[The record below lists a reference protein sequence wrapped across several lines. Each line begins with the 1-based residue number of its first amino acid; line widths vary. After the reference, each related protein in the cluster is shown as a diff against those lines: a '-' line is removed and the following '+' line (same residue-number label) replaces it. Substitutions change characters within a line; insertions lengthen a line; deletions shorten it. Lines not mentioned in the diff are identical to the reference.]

1 MSSGTPVDWTA
12 TQTVFG
18 ATMGGG
24 AIPDQSDIMGRI
36 RRLGMSPR
44 QMELN
49 HLYAVYRA
57 AQYDTCSSEWD
68 GSQKISRIDREA
80 INSGAYIP
88 PGFYDLG
95 AMLPLRFRRPTAPY
109 PLARVIVDRFTSLLF
124 SEKRHPRVKI
134 EDDDATDDYVQ
145 ALLDASR
152 FWPTWMQARGLGGA
166 MGSVA
171 VGFSI
176 LAGKPHLEIFDP
188 RWATPVFVSRTGN
201 ELKRLEV
208 LYQYPR
214 EIYDGET
221 GVWREVPY
229 WYRRVIDAE
238 RDIVYRSIPVTD
250 EAPVWQVE
258 NEVMHGLGEVPVVWC
273 QNTPTQ
279 DDADGDSDVHGV
291 LEMLHAIDQLLAQA
305 QIGTIANADPTLVI
319 STDASLPPDLAKG
332 SRAPIQ
338 LPSSGKAQYLEL
350 QGIGAKAA
358 TELADLYRKRVL
370 ESCHCVLEDG
380 SDGKERTATEVER
393 SYAAMIARTDVLRE
407 QWGEVG
413 LKPLLNKMLRA
424 IRTVEQGRMGE
435 DGRVVRGVV
444 TIPPHIDRNAEG
456 RIVSKRPRE
465 IGSGEVIDLVWP
477 AYFEPTITDAD
488 VAVKTAAAALAG
500 KLVDQEAAVSYVA
513 PFFHV
518 ADAKAMSDRIRN
530 EGAMQM
536 ALVGG
541 IEAGLP
547 PGETV
552 DGPGAG
558 SPFAPESMPAE
569 DAAGPVGGES
579 MTGIQI
585 EALSSMIENVVA
597 GKIGYDSGVRLMTTA
612 FPGIS
617 ETKAQALLGDKDDIE
632 AALAEKTAAEA
643 K

>member
-407 QWGEVG
+407 QWGEAG

-444 TIPPHIDRNAEG
+444 VVPPHIDRNAEG

-547 PGETV
+547 PGEVVNGT
-552 DGPGAG
+552 GGA
-558 SPFAPESMPAE
+558 SPFAPEDEPSDESVVSDPNA
-569 DAAGPVGGES
+569 ES
-579 MTGIQI
+579 MSGAQI
-585 EALSSMIENVVA
+585 DALSTTVENVA
-597 GKIGYDSGVRLMTTA
+597 SGKISYESGVRLLVTA
-612 FPGIS
+612 FPTID
-617 ETKAQALLGDKDDIE
+617 EQRARALLGEPPEVE
-632 AALAEKTAAEA
+632 A
-643 K
+643 

>member
-24 AIPDQSDIMGRI
+24 AIADQSDVMGRI

-49 HLYAVYRA
+49 HLFAVYRA
-57 AQYDTCSSEWD
+57 AQYDTCSAEWD

-95 AMLPLRFRRPTAPY
+95 AMLPLRFRKPTAPY

-124 SEKRHPRVKI
+124 SEKRHPRVKV

-166 MGSVA
+166 MGAVA

-176 LAGKPHLEIFDP
+176 LNGKPYLEVFDP
-188 RWATPVFVSRTGN
+188 RWATPTFVSRTGN

-229 WYRRVIDAE
+229 WYRRVIDAQ
-238 RDIVYRSIPVTD
+238 RDIVYRSVPVTD
-250 EAPVWQVE
+250 EAPVWSVE
-258 NEVMHGLGEVPVVWC
+258 NEVAHGLGEVPVVWC

-279 DDADGDSDVHGV
+279 DDADGDSDIHGV

-319 STDASLPPDLAKG
+319 STDANLPPDLAKG

-358 TELADLYRKRVL
+358 TELADLYRARVL
-370 ESCHCVLEDG
+370 EACHCVLEDG
-380 SDGKERTATEVER
+380 GDGKARTATEVER

-413 LKPLLNKMLRA
+413 IKPLLAKMLRA
-424 IRTVEQGRMGE
+424 IRIVEQGRVGE
-435 DGRVVRGVV
+435 DGRVVRGMVSV
-444 TIPPHIDRNAEG
+444 PPHIDRNAEG
-456 RIVSKRPRE
+456 KIIGKRPRE
-465 IGSGEVIDLVWP
+465 IGEGEVIELVWP

-488 VAVKTAAAALAG
+488 TAVKTAAAALAG
-500 KLVDQEAAVSYVA
+500 QLVDQEAAVSYVA
-513 PFFHV
+513 PYFHV
-518 ADAKAMSDRIRN
+518 ADPKAMADRIRN
-530 EGAMQM
+530 EAAKQQ

-547 PGETV
+547 AGETV
-552 DGPGAG
+552 DGTGVN
-558 SPFAPESMPAE
+558 PFASEAE
-569 DAAGPVGGES
+569 AAGASVIGDPNAEPMSGA
-579 MTGIQI
+579 QI
-585 EALSSMIENVVA
+585 DALSTTVENVA
-597 GKIGYDSGVRLMTTA
+597 SGKISYESGVRLLVTA
-612 FPGIS
+612 FPTID
-617 ETKAQALLGDKDDIE
+617 EARARALLGE
-632 AALAEKTAAEA
+632 PPEETA
-643 K
+643 

>member
-12 TQTVFG
+12 TQSVFG

-24 AIPDQSDIMGRI
+24 AIPDQPDIMGRI

-44 QMELN
+44 QVELN
-49 HLYAVYRA
+49 HLWGVYRA

-95 AMLPLRFRRPTAPY
+95 AMLPLRFRKPTAPY

-124 SEKRHPRVKI
+124 SEKRHPRVKV
-134 EDDDATDDYVQ
+134 EDDDATDDYVA
-145 ALLDASR
+145 ALLEASR
-152 FWPTWMQARGLGGA
+152 FWPVWMQARGFGGA

-176 LAGKPHLEIFDP
+176 LAGKPHLEVFDP
-188 RWATPVFVSRTGN
+188 RWATPTFVSRTGN

-221 GVWREVPY
+221 GVWREVPF

-258 NEVMHGLGEVPVVWC
+258 NEVVHGLGEVPVVWC
-273 QNTPTQ
+273 QNTPSQ
-279 DDADGDSDVHGV
+279 DDADGDSDFHGV

-319 STDASLPPDLAKG
+319 STDANLPPDLAKG

-370 ESCHCVLEDG
+370 EACHCVLEDG
-380 SDGKERTATEVER
+380 GDKASNARRTATEVER

-407 QWGEVG
+407 QWSETGI
-413 LKPLLNKMLRA
+413 KPLLRKMLRA
-424 IRTVEQGRMGE
+424 IRHVEQGRVGE
-435 DGRVVRGVV
+435 DGRVVRGIVV
-444 TIPPHIDRNAEG
+444 VPPHIDRNAEG
-456 RIVSKRPRE
+456 KIVGKRPRE
-465 IGSGEVIDLVWP
+465 IGEGEVIDLVWP
-477 AYFEPTITDAD
+477 SYFESTIEDAD

-500 KLVDQEAAVSYVA
+500 QLVDQEAAVAYVA

-518 ADAKAMSDRIRN
+518 GDPKAMADRIQQ
-530 EGAMQM
+530 AAAKQA
-536 ALVGG
+536 ALVVG

-547 PGETV
+547 AGEV
-552 DGPGAG
+552 INGPGGA
-558 SPFAPESMPAE
+558 SPFAAE
-569 DAAGPVGGES
+569 DEPSEDDRPVDGEDV
-579 MTGIQI
+579 
-585 EALSSMIENVVA
+585 EATE
-597 GKIGYDSGVRLMTTA
+597 D
-612 FPGIS
+612 
-617 ETKAQALLGDKDDIE
+617 E
-632 AALAEKTAAEA
+632 A
-643 K
+643 

>member
-1 MSSGTPVDWTA
+1 MNDWMA
-12 TQTVFG
+12 PLTVFG

-36 RRLGMSPR
+36 KRLGMSPR

-49 HLYAVYRA
+49 HLFSIYRS
-57 AQYDTCSSEWD
+57 AQYETCSSEWD

-95 AMLPLRFRRPTAPY
+95 AMLPLRFRKPTAPY

-124 SEKRHPRVKI
+124 SEKRHPRIKI

-145 ALLDASR
+145 ALVEASR

-166 MGSVA
+166 MGAVA

-176 LAGKPHLEIFDP
+176 LNGKPHLELFDP
-188 RWATPVFVSRTGN
+188 RWATPTFVSRTGN

-238 RDIVYRSIPVTD
+238 RDIVYRSVPVTD

-258 NEVMHGLGEVPVVWC
+258 NEVVHGLGEVPVVWV

-279 DDADGDSDVHGV
+279 DDADGDSDFHGV

-319 STDASLPPDLAKG
+319 STDAALPPDLAKG

-358 TELADLYRKRVL
+358 TELADLYRRRVL
-370 ESCHCVLEDG
+370 EACHCVLEDG
-380 SDGKERTATEVER
+380 ASDSSTKVRRTATEIER

-407 QWGEVG
+407 QWAEVG
-413 LKPLLNKMLRA
+413 IKPLLSKMLRA
-424 IRTVEQGRMGE
+424 IRNVEQGRVGE

-444 TIPPHIDRNAEG
+444 IVPPHIDRNAEG
-456 RIVSKRPRE
+456 KIVGKRPRE
-465 IGSGEVIDLVWP
+465 IGEGDVIELVWP
-477 AYFEPTITDAD
+477 SYFEPTIDDGD

-500 KLVDQEAAVSYVA
+500 KLVDQEAAIAYVA
-513 PFFHV
+513 PYFHV
-518 ADAKAMSDRIRN
+518 SDPKAMAERIQN
-530 EGAMQM
+530 EVAKQA
-536 ALVGG
+536 ALVAG

-547 PGETV
+547 PGETI
-552 DGPGAG
+552 DGDGID
-558 SPFAPESMPAE
+558 PFAGEEEQAAKEPQPVEGE
-569 DAAGPVGGES
+569 DVEEP
-579 MTGIQI
+579 
-585 EALSSMIENVVA
+585 
-597 GKIGYDSGVRLMTTA
+597 GVD
-612 FPGIS
+612 
-617 ETKAQALLGDKDDIE
+617 E
-632 AALAEKTAAEA
+632 
-643 K
+643 

>member
-1 MSSGTPVDWTA
+1 
-12 TQTVFG
+12 
-18 ATMGGG
+18 
-24 AIPDQSDIMGRI
+24 
-36 RRLGMSPR
+36 MSPR

-124 SEKRHPRVKI
+124 SEKRHPRVKV

-152 FWPTWMQARGLGGA
+152 FWPMWMQARGLGGA

-407 QWGEVG
+407 QWGETG

-547 PGETV
+547 PGEVVNGT
-552 DGPGAG
+552 GGA
-558 SPFAPESMPAE
+558 SPFAPEDEPSDESVVSDPNA
-569 DAAGPVGGES
+569 ES
-579 MTGIQI
+579 MSGAQI
-585 EALSSMIENVVA
+585 DALSTTVENVA
-597 GKIGYDSGVRLMTTA
+597 SGKISYESGVRLLVTA
-612 FPGIS
+612 FPTID
-617 ETKAQALLGDKDDIE
+617 EQRARALLGEPPEVE
-632 AALAEKTAAEA
+632 A
-643 K
+643 

>member
-12 TQTVFG
+12 TQSVFG

-24 AIPDQSDIMGRI
+24 AIPDQPDIMGRI

-44 QMELN
+44 QVELN
-49 HLYAVYRA
+49 HLWGVYRA

-80 INSGAYIP
+80 INSGKYIP

-95 AMLPLRFRRPTAPY
+95 AMLPLRFRKPTAPY

-124 SEKRHPRVKI
+124 SEKRHPRVKV
-134 EDDDATDDYVQ
+134 EDDDATDDYVA
-145 ALLDASR
+145 ALLEASR
-152 FWPTWMQARGLGGA
+152 FWPVWMQARGFGGA

-176 LAGKPHLEIFDP
+176 LAGKPHLEVFDP
-188 RWATPVFVSRTGN
+188 RWATPTFVSRTGN

-221 GVWREVPY
+221 GVWREVPF

-250 EAPVWQVE
+250 EAPVWSVE
-258 NEVMHGLGEVPVVWC
+258 NEVVHGLGEVPVVWC
-273 QNTPTQ
+273 QNTPSQ
-279 DDADGDSDVHGV
+279 DDADGDSDFHGV

-319 STDASLPPDLAKG
+319 STDANLPPDLAKG

-370 ESCHCVLEDG
+370 EACHCVLEDG
-380 SDGKERTATEVER
+380 GDKASNARRTATEVER

-407 QWGEVG
+407 QWSETGI
-413 LKPLLNKMLRA
+413 KPLLRKMLRA
-424 IRTVEQGRMGE
+424 IRHVEQGRVGE
-435 DGRVVRGVV
+435 DGRVVRGIVV
-444 TIPPHIDRNAEG
+444 VPPHIDRNAEG
-456 RIVSKRPRE
+456 KIVGKRPRE
-465 IGSGEVIDLVWP
+465 IGEGEVIDLVWP
-477 AYFEPTITDAD
+477 SYFESTIEDAD

-500 KLVDQEAAVSYVA
+500 QLVDQEAAVAYVA

-518 ADAKAMSDRIRN
+518 GDPKAMADRIQQ
-530 EGAMQM
+530 AAAKQA
-536 ALVGG
+536 ALVAG

-547 PGETV
+547 AGEV
-552 DGPGAG
+552 INGPGDA
-558 SPFAPESMPAE
+558 SPFAAE
-569 DAAGPVGGES
+569 DEPSEDERPVDGEDV
-579 MTGIQI
+579 
-585 EALSSMIENVVA
+585 EATE
-597 GKIGYDSGVRLMTTA
+597 D
-612 FPGIS
+612 
-617 ETKAQALLGDKDDIE
+617 E
-632 AALAEKTAAEA
+632 A
-643 K
+643 

>member
-1 MSSGTPVDWTA
+1 MSSGTMNDWMA
-12 TQTVFG
+12 PLNVFG

-24 AIPDQSDIMGRI
+24 AIPDQSDVMGRI

-44 QMELN
+44 QTELN
-49 HLYAVYRA
+49 HLYAVYRGQ
-57 AQYDTCSSEWD
+57 QYETCSSEWD

-95 AMLPLRFRRPTAPY
+95 AMLPLRFRKPTAPY

-124 SEKRHPRVKI
+124 SEKRHPRVKV
-134 EDDDATDDYVQ
+134 EDDDATDDYVS
-145 ALLDASR
+145 ALLEASR
-152 FWPTWMQARGLGGA
+152 FWPIWMQARGLGGA

-188 RWATPVFVSRTGN
+188 RWATPTFVSRTGN

-221 GVWREVPY
+221 GVWREVPF

-258 NEVMHGLGEVPVVWC
+258 NEVVHGLGEVPVAWV
-273 QNTPTQ
+273 QNTPSQ
-279 DDADGDSDVHGV
+279 DDADGDSDYHGV

-370 ESCHCVLEDG
+370 EACHCVLDDAASDG
-380 SDGKERTATEVER
+380 SAKVRRTATEIER

-407 QWGEVG
+407 QWAEMGI
-413 LKPLLNKMLRA
+413 KPLLRKMLRA
-424 IRTVEQGRMGE
+424 IRHVEQGRVGE

-444 TIPPHIDRNAEG
+444 VIPPHIDRDANG
-456 RIVSKRPRE
+456 KIVGKRPRE
-465 IGSGEVIDLVWP
+465 IGEGEVIELVWP
-477 AYFEPTITDAD
+477 SYFEPTIDDAD

-500 KLVDQEAAVSYVA
+500 QLVDQEAAVAYVA

-518 ADAKAMSDRIRN
+518 ADPKAMADRIQQ
-530 EGAMQM
+530 AAAKQM

-547 PGETV
+547 AGETI
-552 DGPGAG
+552 DGPGGA
-558 SPFAPESMPAE
+558 SPFAAEDEPAE
-569 DAAGPVGGES
+569 DEQPVEGEDVE
-579 MTGIQI
+579 
-585 EALSSMIENVVA
+585 EAEV
-597 GKIGYDSGVRLMTTA
+597 
-612 FPGIS
+612 
-617 ETKAQALLGDKDDIE
+617 E
-632 AALAEKTAAEA
+632 A
-643 K
+643 

>member
-214 EIYDGET
+214 ETYDGET

-407 QWGEVG
+407 QWGETG

-547 PGETV
+547 PGEVVNGT
-552 DGPGAG
+552 GGA
-558 SPFAPESMPAE
+558 SPFAPEDEPSDESVVSDPNA
-569 DAAGPVGGES
+569 ES
-579 MTGIQI
+579 MSGAQI
-585 EALSSMIENVVA
+585 DALSTTVENVA
-597 GKIGYDSGVRLMTTA
+597 SGKISYESGVRLLVTA
-612 FPGIS
+612 FPTID
-617 ETKAQALLGDKDDIE
+617 EQRARALLGEPPEVE
-632 AALAEKTAAEA
+632 A
-643 K
+643 

>member
-1 MSSGTPVDWTA
+1 MSSGTYNDWMA
-12 TQTVFG
+12 PLTVFG

-24 AIPDQSDIMGRI
+24 AVDDAANVMGRI
-36 RRLGMSPR
+36 KRLGMSPR

-49 HLYAVYRA
+49 HLYAIYRGQ
-57 AQYDTCSSEWD
+57 QYETCSSEWD

-95 AMLPLRFRRPTAPY
+95 AMLPLRFRKPTAPY

-145 ALLDASR
+145 ALVEASR

-166 MGSVA
+166 MGAVA

-176 LAGKPHLEIFDP
+176 LNGKPHLELFDP
-188 RWATPVFVSRTGN
+188 RWATPTFVSRTGN

-238 RDIVYRSIPVTD
+238 RDIVYRSVPVTD
-250 EAPVWQVE
+250 EAPVWSVE
-258 NEVMHGLGEVPVVWC
+258 NEVVHGLGEVPVVWV

-279 DDADGDSDVHGV
+279 DDADGDSDFHGV

-319 STDASLPPDLAKG
+319 STDAALPPDLAKG

-358 TELADLYRKRVL
+358 TELADLYRRRVL
-370 ESCHCVLEDG
+370 EACHCVLEDG
-380 SDGKERTATEVER
+380 ASDSSTKVRRTATEIER

-407 QWGEVG
+407 QWAEVG
-413 LKPLLNKMLRA
+413 IKPLLSKMLRA
-424 IRTVEQGRMGE
+424 IRNVEQGRVGE
-435 DGRVVRGVV
+435 DGRVVRGIVIV
-444 TIPPHIDRNAEG
+444 PPHIDRNAEG
-456 RIVSKRPRE
+456 KIVGKRPRE
-465 IGSGEVIDLVWP
+465 IGEGEVIELVWP
-477 AYFEPTITDAD
+477 SYFEPTIDD
-488 VAVKTAAAALAG
+488 GDIAVKTAAAALAG
-500 KLVDQEAAVSYVA
+500 KLVDQEAAIAYVA
-513 PFFHV
+513 PYFHV
-518 ADAKAMSDRIRN
+518 SDPKAMAERIQN
-530 EGAMQM
+530 EAAKQA
-536 ALVGG
+536 ALVAG

-547 PGETV
+547 PGETI
-552 DGPGAG
+552 DGDGID
-558 SPFAPESMPAE
+558 PFAGEEEQPAE
-569 DAAGPVGGES
+569 EPQPVEGEDV
-579 MTGIQI
+579 
-585 EALSSMIENVVA
+585 EEP
-597 GKIGYDSGVRLMTTA
+597 GVD
-612 FPGIS
+612 
-617 ETKAQALLGDKDDIE
+617 E
-632 AALAEKTAAEA
+632 
-643 K
+643 

>member
-134 EDDDATDDYVQ
+134 EDDDATNDYVQ

-407 QWGEVG
+407 QWGETG

-444 TIPPHIDRNAEG
+444 VVPPHIDRNAEG

-547 PGETV
+547 PGEVVNGT
-552 DGPGAG
+552 GGA
-558 SPFAPESMPAE
+558 SPFAPEDEPSDESVVSDPNA
-569 DAAGPVGGES
+569 ES
-579 MTGIQI
+579 MSGAQI
-585 EALSSMIENVVA
+585 DALSTTVENVA
-597 GKIGYDSGVRLMTTA
+597 SGKISYESGVRLLVTA
-612 FPGIS
+612 FPTID
-617 ETKAQALLGDKDDIE
+617 EQRARALLGEPPEVE
-632 AALAEKTAAEA
+632 A
-643 K
+643 

>member
-1 MSSGTPVDWTA
+1 MSSGTYNDLMAPLN
-12 TQTVFG
+12 VFG

-24 AIPDQSDIMGRI
+24 AVDDAANVMGRI

-49 HLYAVYRA
+49 HLYAIYRGQ
-57 AQYDTCSSEWD
+57 QYETCSTEWD

-95 AMLPLRFRRPTAPY
+95 AMLPLRFRKPTAPY

-124 SEKRHPRVKI
+124 SEKRHPRIKI

-145 ALLDASR
+145 ALIEASR

-166 MGSVA
+166 MGAVA

-176 LAGKPHLEIFDP
+176 LNGKPHLELFDP
-188 RWATPVFVSRTGN
+188 RWATPTFVSRTGN
-201 ELKRLEV
+201 ELKRLEI

-214 EIYDGET
+214 EMFDAET
-221 GVWREVPY
+221 GMWREVPY

-238 RDIVYRSIPVTD
+238 RDIVYRSVAVTD
-250 EAPVWQVE
+250 EAPHWQVE

-279 DDADGDSDVHGV
+279 DDADGDSDFHGV
-291 LEMLHAIDQLLAQA
+291 VEMLHAIDQLLAQA

-319 STDASLPPDLAKG
+319 STDAALPPDLAKG

-338 LPSSGKAQYLEL
+338 LPSSGKAAYLEL

-358 TELADLYRKRVL
+358 TELADLYRRRVL
-370 ESCHCVLEDG
+370 EACHCVLEDG
-380 SDGKERTATEVER
+380 ASDSSAKVRRTATEIER

-407 QWGEVG
+407 QWAEVG
-413 LKPLLNKMLRA
+413 IKPLLGKMLRA
-424 IRTVEQGRMGE
+424 IRNVEQGRVGE

-444 TIPPHIDRNAEG
+444 MVPPHIDRNAEG
-456 RIVSKRPRE
+456 KIVGKRPRE
-465 IGSGEVIDLVWP
+465 IGEGEVIELVWP
-477 AYFEPTITDAD
+477 SYFEPTIDDGD

-500 KLVDQEAAVSYVA
+500 KLVDQEAAIAYVA
-513 PFFHV
+513 PYFHV
-518 ADAKAMSDRIRN
+518 SDPKAMAERIQN
-530 EGAMQM
+530 EAAKQA
-536 ALVGG
+536 ALVAG

-547 PGETV
+547 PGETI
-552 DGPGAG
+552 DGDGTD
-558 SPFAPESMPAE
+558 PFAGEADETAE
-569 DAAGPVGGES
+569 DQEPVEGE
-579 MTGIQI
+579 
-585 EALSSMIENVVA
+585 
-597 GKIGYDSGVRLMTTA
+597 
-612 FPGIS
+612 
-617 ETKAQALLGDKDDIE
+617 DIE
-632 AALAEKTAAEA
+632 EPGVDE
-643 K
+643 

>member
-1 MSSGTPVDWTA
+1 MAPL
-12 TQTVFG
+12 TVFG

-24 AIPDQSDIMGRI
+24 AIDDAANVMGRI
-36 RRLGMSPR
+36 KRLGMSPR

-49 HLYAVYRA
+49 HLFSIYRGQ
-57 AQYDTCSSEWD
+57 QYDTCSSEWD

-95 AMLPLRFRRPTAPY
+95 AMLPLRFRKPTAPY

-145 ALLDASR
+145 ALVEASR

-166 MGSVA
+166 MGAVA

-176 LAGKPHLEIFDP
+176 LNGKPHLELFDP
-188 RWATPVFVSRTGN
+188 RWATPTFVSRTGN

-250 EAPVWQVE
+250 EAPVWSVE
-258 NEVMHGLGEVPVVWC
+258 NEVVHGLGEVPVVWV

-279 DDADGDSDVHGV
+279 DDADGDSDFHGV
-291 LEMLHAIDQLLAQA
+291 LEMMHAIDQLLAQA

-319 STDASLPPDLAKG
+319 STDAALPPDLAKG

-358 TELADLYRKRVL
+358 TELADLYRRRVL
-370 ESCHCVLEDG
+370 EACHCVLEDG
-380 SDGKERTATEVER
+380 ASDSSTKVRRTATEIER

-407 QWGEVG
+407 QWAETGI
-413 LKPLLNKMLRA
+413 KPLLSKMLRA
-424 IRTVEQGRMGE
+424 IRNVEQGRVGE
-435 DGRVVRGVV
+435 DGRVVRGIVIV
-444 TIPPHIDRNAEG
+444 PPHIDRNAEG
-456 RIVSKRPRE
+456 KIVGKRPRE
-465 IGSGEVIDLVWP
+465 IGEGDVIELVWP
-477 AYFEPTITDAD
+477 SYFEPTIDDGD

-500 KLVDQEAAVSYVA
+500 KLVDQEAAIAYVA
-513 PFFHV
+513 PYFHV
-518 ADAKAMSDRIRN
+518 SDPKAMAERIQN
-530 EGAMQM
+530 EAAKQS
-536 ALVGG
+536 ALVAG

-547 PGETV
+547 PGETI
-552 DGPGAG
+552 DGDGID
-558 SPFAPESMPAE
+558 PFAGEEEQIAE
-569 DAAGPVGGES
+569 EPQPVEGEDV
-579 MTGIQI
+579 
-585 EALSSMIENVVA
+585 EEP
-597 GKIGYDSGVRLMTTA
+597 GVD
-612 FPGIS
+612 
-617 ETKAQALLGDKDDIE
+617 E
-632 AALAEKTAAEA
+632 
-643 K
+643 

>member
-1 MSSGTPVDWTA
+1 MSSGTYNDWMA
-12 TQTVFG
+12 PLTVFG

-24 AIPDQSDIMGRI
+24 AVDDAANVMGRI
-36 RRLGMSPR
+36 KRLGMSPR

-49 HLYAVYRA
+49 HLYAIYRGQ
-57 AQYDTCSSEWD
+57 QYETCSSEWD

-95 AMLPLRFRRPTAPY
+95 AMLPLRFRKPTAPY

-145 ALLDASR
+145 ALVEASR

-166 MGSVA
+166 MGAVA

-176 LAGKPHLEIFDP
+176 LNGKPHLELFDP
-188 RWATPVFVSRTGN
+188 RWATPTFVSRTGN

-250 EAPVWQVE
+250 EAPVWSVE
-258 NEVMHGLGEVPVVWC
+258 NEVVHGLGEVPVVWV

-279 DDADGDSDVHGV
+279 DDADGDSDFHGV
-291 LEMLHAIDQLLAQA
+291 LEMMHAIDQLLAQA

-319 STDASLPPDLAKG
+319 STDAALPPDLAKG

-358 TELADLYRKRVL
+358 TELADLYRRRVL
-370 ESCHCVLEDG
+370 EACHCVLEDG
-380 SDGKERTATEVER
+380 ASDSSTKVRRTATEIER

-407 QWGEVG
+407 QWAETGI
-413 LKPLLNKMLRA
+413 KPLLSKMLRA
-424 IRTVEQGRMGE
+424 IRNVEQGRVGE
-435 DGRVVRGVV
+435 DGRVVRGIVIV
-444 TIPPHIDRNAEG
+444 PPHIDRNAEG
-456 RIVSKRPRE
+456 KIVGKRPRE
-465 IGSGEVIDLVWP
+465 IGEGDVIELVWP
-477 AYFEPTITDAD
+477 SYFEPTIDDGD

-500 KLVDQEAAVSYVA
+500 KLVDQEAAIAYVA
-513 PFFHV
+513 PYFHV
-518 ADAKAMSDRIRN
+518 SDPKAMAERIQN
-530 EGAMQM
+530 EAAKQS
-536 ALVGG
+536 ALVAG

-547 PGETV
+547 PGETI
-552 DGPGAG
+552 DGDGID
-558 SPFAPESMPAE
+558 PFAGEEEQIAE
-569 DAAGPVGGES
+569 EPQPVEGEDV
-579 MTGIQI
+579 
-585 EALSSMIENVVA
+585 EEP
-597 GKIGYDSGVRLMTTA
+597 GVD
-612 FPGIS
+612 
-617 ETKAQALLGDKDDIE
+617 E
-632 AALAEKTAAEA
+632 
-643 K
+643 

>member
-24 AIPDQSDIMGRI
+24 AIADQSDVMGRI

-49 HLYAVYRA
+49 HLWAVYRSE
-57 AQYDTCSSEWD
+57 QYSTCSAEWD

-95 AMLPLRFRRPTAPY
+95 AMLPLRFRKPTAPY

-176 LAGKPHLEIFDP
+176 LAGKPHLEVFDP
-188 RWATPVFVSRTGN
+188 RWATPTFVSRTGN

-250 EAPVWQVE
+250 EAPVWQLE
-258 NEVMHGLGEVPVVWC
+258 NEVMHGLGEVPVVWV

-319 STDASLPPDLAKG
+319 STDANLPPDLAKG

-380 SDGKERTATEVER
+380 GDGKERTATEVER

-407 QWGEVG
+407 QWSELG
-413 LKPLLNKMLRA
+413 LKPLLAKMLRA
-424 IRTVEQGRMGE
+424 IRLVEQGRMGE

-444 TIPPHIDRNAEG
+444 SIPPHIDRNAEG
-456 RIVSKRPRE
+456 RIIGKRPRE
-465 IGSGEVIDLVWP
+465 IGTGEVVELVWP
-477 AYFEPTITDAD
+477 SYFEPTITDAD
-488 VAVKTAAAALAG
+488 TAVKTAAAALAG
-500 KLVDQEAAVSYVA
+500 QLVDQEAAVSYVA
-513 PFFHV
+513 PYFHV
-518 ADAKAMSDRIRN
+518 SDPKAMADRIRN
-530 EGAMQM
+530 ESAKQQ

-547 PGETV
+547 AGETV
-552 DGPGAG
+552 DGTDAA
-558 SPFAPESMPAE
+558 SPFAPEAE
-569 DAAGPVGGES
+569 PVDAGVIGDPNAEPMSGA
-579 MTGIQI
+579 QI
-585 EALSSMIENVVA
+585 DALSTAIENVA
-597 GKIGYDSGVRLMTTA
+597 SGKISYESGVRLLVTA
-612 FPGIS
+612 FPTID
-617 ETKAQALLGDKDDIE
+617 EARARALLGE
-632 AALAEKTAAEA
+632 PPEETA
-643 K
+643 

>member
-24 AIPDQSDIMGRI
+24 AIADQSDVMGRI

-57 AQYDTCSSEWD
+57 AQYDTCSAEWD

-95 AMLPLRFRRPTAPY
+95 AMLPLRFRKPTAPY

-166 MGSVA
+166 MGAVA

-176 LAGKPHLEIFDP
+176 LNGKPYLEVFDP
-188 RWATPVFVSRTGN
+188 RWATPTFVSRTGN

-229 WYRRVIDAE
+229 WYRRVIDAQ
-238 RDIVYRSIPVTD
+238 RDIVYRSVPVTD
-250 EAPVWQVE
+250 EAPVWSVE
-258 NEVMHGLGEVPVVWC
+258 NEVAHGLGEVPVVWC

-279 DDADGDSDVHGV
+279 DDADGDSDIHGV

-319 STDASLPPDLAKG
+319 STDANLPPDLAKG

-358 TELADLYRKRVL
+358 TELADLYRARVL
-370 ESCHCVLEDG
+370 EACHCVLEDG
-380 SDGKERTATEVER
+380 GDGKARTATEVER

-413 LKPLLNKMLRA
+413 IKPLLAKMLRA
-424 IRTVEQGRMGE
+424 IRIVEQGRVGE
-435 DGRVVRGVV
+435 DGRVVRGMVSV
-444 TIPPHIDRNAEG
+444 PPHIDRNAEG
-456 RIVSKRPRE
+456 KIIGKRPRE
-465 IGSGEVIDLVWP
+465 IGEGEVIELVWP

-488 VAVKTAAAALAG
+488 TAVKTAAAALAG
-500 KLVDQEAAVSYVA
+500 QLVDQEAAVSYVA
-513 PFFHV
+513 PYFHV
-518 ADAKAMSDRIRN
+518 ADPKAMADRIRN
-530 EGAMQM
+530 EAAKQQ

-547 PGETV
+547 AGETV
-552 DGPGAG
+552 DGTGAA
-558 SPFAPESMPAE
+558 SPFAPEAE
-569 DAAGPVGGES
+569 PVGAGVIGDPNAEPMS
-579 MTGIQI
+579 GAQI
-585 EALSSMIENVVA
+585 DALSTTVENVA
-597 GKIGYDSGVRLMTTA
+597 SGKISYESGVRLLVTA
-612 FPGIS
+612 FPTID
-617 ETKAQALLGDKDDIE
+617 EARARALLGE
-632 AALAEKTAAEA
+632 PPEETA
-643 K
+643 

>member
-24 AIPDQSDIMGRI
+24 AIADQSDVMGRI

-49 HLYAVYRA
+49 HLFAVYRA
-57 AQYDTCSSEWD
+57 AQYDTCSAEWD

-95 AMLPLRFRRPTAPY
+95 AMLPLRFRKPTAPY

-124 SEKRHPRVKI
+124 SEKRHPRVKV

-166 MGSVA
+166 MGAVA

-176 LAGKPHLEIFDP
+176 LNGKPYLEVFDP
-188 RWATPVFVSRTGN
+188 RWATPTFVSRTGN

-229 WYRRVIDAE
+229 WYRRVIDAQ
-238 RDIVYRSIPVTD
+238 RDIVYRSVPVTD

-258 NEVMHGLGEVPVVWC
+258 NEVAHGLGEVPVVWC

-279 DDADGDSDVHGV
+279 DDADGDSDIHGV

-319 STDASLPPDLAKG
+319 STDANLPPDLAKG

-358 TELADLYRKRVL
+358 TELADLYRARVL
-370 ESCHCVLEDG
+370 EACHCVLEDG
-380 SDGKERTATEVER
+380 GDGKARTATEVER

-413 LKPLLNKMLRA
+413 IKPLLAKMLRA
-424 IRTVEQGRMGE
+424 IRIVEQGRVGE
-435 DGRVVRGVV
+435 DGRVVRGMVSV
-444 TIPPHIDRNAEG
+444 PPHIDRNAEG
-456 RIVSKRPRE
+456 KIIGKRPRE
-465 IGSGEVIDLVWP
+465 IGEGEVIELVWP

-488 VAVKTAAAALAG
+488 TAVKTAAAALAG
-500 KLVDQEAAVSYVA
+500 QLVDQEAAVSYVA
-513 PFFHV
+513 PYFHV
-518 ADAKAMSDRIRN
+518 ADPKAMADRIRN
-530 EGAMQM
+530 EAAKQQ

-547 PGETV
+547 AGETV
-552 DGPGAG
+552 DGTGAA
-558 SPFAPESMPAE
+558 SPFAPEAE
-569 DAAGPVGGES
+569 PVGAGVIGDPNAEPMS
-579 MTGIQI
+579 GAQI
-585 EALSSMIENVVA
+585 DALSTTVENVA
-597 GKIGYDSGVRLMTTA
+597 SGKISYESGVRLLVTA
-612 FPGIS
+612 FPTID
-617 ETKAQALLGDKDDIE
+617 EARARALLGE
-632 AALAEKTAAEA
+632 PPEETA
-643 K
+643 

>member
-1 MSSGTPVDWTA
+1 MNDWMA
-12 TQTVFG
+12 PLNVFG

-24 AIPDQSDIMGRI
+24 AIPDQSDVMGRI

-49 HLYAVYRA
+49 HLFSIYRA
-57 AQYDTCSSEWD
+57 QQYDTCSAEWD

-95 AMLPLRFRRPTAPY
+95 AMLPLRFRKPTAPY

-124 SEKRHPRVKI
+124 SEKRHPRVKV
-134 EDDDATDDYVQ
+134 EDDDATDDYVA
-145 ALLDASR
+145 ALLEASR
-152 FWPTWMQARGLGGA
+152 FWPIWMQARGLGGA

-176 LAGKPHLEIFDP
+176 LAGKPHLEVFDP
-188 RWATPVFVSRTGN
+188 RWATPTFVSRTGN

-250 EAPVWQVE
+250 EAPVWSIE
-258 NEVMHGLGEVPVVWC
+258 NEVVHGLGEVPVVWV

-279 DDADGDSDVHGV
+279 DDADGDSDIHGV

-319 STDASLPPDLAKG
+319 STDANLPPDLAKG

-370 ESCHCVLEDG
+370 EACHCVLEDG
-380 SDGKERTATEVER
+380 GDGKQRTATEVER

-407 QWGEVG
+407 QWAEMGI
-413 LKPLLNKMLRA
+413 KPLLCKMLRA
-424 IRTVEQGRMGE
+424 IRTVQQGRVGE

-444 TIPPHIDRNAEG
+444 VIPPHIDRNAEG
-456 RIVSKRPRE
+456 RIIGKRLRE
-465 IGSGEVIDLVWP
+465 IGEGEVIELVWP

-500 KLVDQEAAVSYVA
+500 QLVDQEAAIAYVA
-513 PFFHV
+513 PYFHV
-518 ADAKAMSDRIRN
+518 SDPKAMADRIQQ
-530 EGAMQM
+530 AAAKQA
-536 ALVGG
+536 ALVAG

-547 PGETV
+547 AGEV
-552 DGPGAG
+552 IDGPGAG
-558 SPFAPESMPAE
+558 SPFAPEDE
-569 DAAGPVGGES
+569 DEQPVEGEDV
-579 MTGIQI
+579 
-585 EALSSMIENVVA
+585 EE
-597 GKIGYDSGVRLMTTA
+597 
-612 FPGIS
+612 P
-617 ETKAQALLGDKDDIE
+617 EE
-632 AALAEKTAAEA
+632 AA
-643 K
+643 

>member
-1 MSSGTPVDWTA
+1 MSSGTMNDWMA
-12 TQTVFG
+12 PLNVFG

-24 AIPDQSDIMGRI
+24 AIPDQSDVMGRI

-44 QMELN
+44 QTELN
-49 HLYAVYRA
+49 HLYAVYRGQ
-57 AQYDTCSSEWD
+57 QYETCSSEWD

-95 AMLPLRFRRPTAPY
+95 AMLPLRFRKPTAPY

-124 SEKRHPRVKI
+124 SEKRHPRVKV
-134 EDDDATDDYVQ
+134 EDDDATDDYVG
-145 ALLDASR
+145 ALLEASR
-152 FWPTWMQARGLGGA
+152 FWPTWMQARGFGGA

-188 RWATPVFVSRTGN
+188 RWATPTFVSRTGN

-221 GVWREVPY
+221 GVWREVPF

-250 EAPVWQVE
+250 EAPVWSIE
-258 NEVMHGLGEVPVVWC
+258 NEVVHGLGEVPVVWC
-273 QNTPTQ
+273 QNTPSQ
-279 DDADGDSDVHGV
+279 DDADGDSDYHGV

-319 STDASLPPDLAKG
+319 STDANLPPDLAKG
-332 SRAPIQ
+332 SCAPIQ

-370 ESCHCVLEDG
+370 EACHCVLEDG
-380 SDGKERTATEVER
+380 GDKASHARRTATEVER

-407 QWGEVG
+407 QWSETGI
-413 LKPLLNKMLRA
+413 KPLLRKMLRA
-424 IRTVEQGRMGE
+424 IRHVEQGRVGE

-444 TIPPHIDRNAEG
+444 IVPPHIDRNAEG
-456 RIVSKRPRE
+456 KIIGKRPRE
-465 IGSGEVIDLVWP
+465 IGEGEVIELVWP
-477 AYFEPTITDAD
+477 SYFEPTIDDAD

-500 KLVDQEAAVSYVA
+500 QLVDQEAAVAYVA

-518 ADAKAMSDRIRN
+518 ADPKAMADRIRN
-530 EGAMQM
+530 EAAKQA
-536 ALVGG
+536 ALVAG

-547 PGETV
+547 AGETI
-552 DGPGAG
+552 DGPGGA
-558 SPFAPESMPAE
+558 SPFAAE
-569 DAAGPVGGES
+569 DEPTEDEQPVEGEDV
-579 MTGIQI
+579 
-585 EALSSMIENVVA
+585 EE
-597 GKIGYDSGVRLMTTA
+597 
-612 FPGIS
+612 
-617 ETKAQALLGDKDDIE
+617 
-632 AALAEKTAAEA
+632 AEA
-643 K
+643 EA

>member
-1 MSSGTPVDWTA
+1 MSSGTMVDWTA

-18 ATMGGG
+18 AAMGGG
-24 AIPDQSDIMGRI
+24 SIADQSDVMGRI

-49 HLYAVYRA
+49 HLWAVYRSE
-57 AQYDTCSSEWD
+57 QYSTCSAEWD

-95 AMLPLRFRRPTAPY
+95 AMLPLRFRKPSAPY

-124 SEKRHPRVKI
+124 SEKRHPRVKV

-176 LAGKPHLEIFDP
+176 LAGKPHLEVFDP
-188 RWATPVFVSRTGN
+188 RWATPTFVSRTGN

-214 EIYDGET
+214 ETYDGET

-229 WYRRVIDAE
+229 WYRRMIDAE

-250 EAPVWQVE
+250 EAPVWSVE

-279 DDADGDSDVHGV
+279 DDADGDSDIHGV

-319 STDASLPPDLAKG
+319 STDANLPPDLAKG

-358 TELADLYRKRVL
+358 TELADMYRKRVL

-380 SDGKERTATEVER
+380 GDGKERTATEVER

-407 QWGEVG
+407 QWSEIGI
-413 LKPLLNKMLRA
+413 KPLLCKMLRA
-424 IRTVEQGRMGE
+424 IRLVEQGRIGE

-444 TIPPHIDRNAEG
+444 SIAPHVDRNAEG
-456 RIVSKRPRE
+456 RIIGKRSRE
-465 IGSGEVIDLVWP
+465 IGTGEVIELVWP
-477 AYFEPTITDAD
+477 SYFEPTITDAD

-500 KLVDQEAAVSYVA
+500 QIVDQEAAVSYVA

-518 ADAKAMSDRIRN
+518 ADPKAMAERIRN
-530 EGAMQM
+530 ESARQA
-536 ALVGG
+536 ALVAG
-541 IEAGLP
+541 IESGLP
-547 PGETV
+547 AGEVINGTS
-552 DGPGAG
+552 GA
-558 SPFAPESMPAE
+558 SPFAPEDEQAVEGE
-569 DAAGPVGGES
+569 DVEEPE
-579 MTGIQI
+579 
-585 EALSSMIENVVA
+585 
-597 GKIGYDSGVRLMTTA
+597 
-612 FPGIS
+612 
-617 ETKAQALLGDKDDIE
+617 E
-632 AALAEKTAAEA
+632 AA
-643 K
+643 

>member
-444 TIPPHIDRNAEG
+444 VVPPHIDRNAEG

-518 ADAKAMSDRIRN
+518 GDAKAMSDRIRN

-547 PGETV
+547 PGEVVNGT
-552 DGPGAG
+552 GGA
-558 SPFAPESMPAE
+558 SPFAPEDEPSDESVVSDPNA
-569 DAAGPVGGES
+569 ES
-579 MTGIQI
+579 MSGAQI
-585 EALSSMIENVVA
+585 DALSTTVENVA
-597 GKIGYDSGVRLMTTA
+597 SGKISYESGVRLLVTA
-612 FPGIS
+612 FPTID
-617 ETKAQALLGDKDDIE
+617 EQRARALLGEPPEVE
-632 AALAEKTAAEA
+632 A
-643 K
+643 